1 MTELGLCAS
10 PYISW
15 SPVNRPAF
23 KYLHS
28 AMILASTMA
37 SEREITINMR
47 LEDLTLKDL
56 VIICGGTRD
65 VV

>member
-1 MTELGLCAS
+1 
-10 PYISW
+10 
-15 SPVNRPAF
+15 
-23 KYLHS
+23 
-28 AMILASTMA
+28 MILASTMA